1 MDYHYLNQFPKPLL
15 ESILQDRCVPF
26 IGSGFSKNADVP
38 SGKNMLDWDEL
49 GMAFAKEM
57 ENYKYSNA
65 IDAISAY
72 SYAYSRPVMVEKM
85 KSLLLTGE
93 VKTGNT
99 HKAFCKLQFDIVCT
113 TNFDRL
119 LESTYDFLKRPCN
132 AIINESQLSVAP
144 SKDEVTLLK
153 MHGDIYH
160 PDRIVATE
168 EDYDK
173 FLDENPMLATYLSN
187 LLITRTPLFIGYS
200 LEDDDFRQIW
210 QIVKNRL
217 GRLRRQAY
225 VIKVNCSDTERKRFE
240 RRGVAVVNITGNPND
255 YPHILATIFA
265 ELKAYWD
272 DSVKVV
278 GESSAQSELAL
289 PADSQNRLCF
299 FSVPLR
305 FMPVYK
311 EYFFPIATRYGF
323 VPITAD
329 SVVSVSDNW
338 MAKVSSL
345 ISKSEYFVCDIN
357 SNNTAYEFGQILNMI
372 KKKDNI
378 LILRDETIG
387 LSNHASFNI
396 INKPLDFYENPEK
409 VLENVEKWFQK
420 LADKAKNRTEQEP
433 ERLLNKNEYRAAVI
447 SAVVLLEVELRNRVE
462 KENKDVNNNSLYML
476 SKMAKEL
483 GVINQKDMDTIRK
496 WINLRNLLVHSD
508 YAIDGEYAKIVVNE
522 IIKFIKVLR
531 K

>member
-1 MDYHYLNQFPKPLL
+1 MDYQYLNQFPKPLL

-38 SGKNMLDWDEL
+38 SGKNMPGWDEL

-57 ENYKYSNA
+57 GDYKYSNA

-85 KSLLLTGE
+85 KSLLLTGD
-93 VKTGNT
+93 VKAGNT
-99 HKAFCKLQFDIVCT
+99 HKTFCKLQFDIICT

-119 LESTYDFLKRPCN
+119 LESAYDFLKRPCN

-153 MHGDIYH
+153 LHGDIYH
-160 PDRIVATE
+160 PDRMVATE

-240 RRGVAVVNITGNPND
+240 RRGVSVVNITGNLRD
-255 YPHILATIFA
+255 YSRILETIFA

-311 EYFFPIATRYGF
+311 EYFFPIATQYGF

-357 SNNTAYEFGQILNMI
+357 SNNTAYEFRQILDMT
-372 KKKDNI
+372 KRKDNI
-378 LILRDETIG
+378 LILRDENIG
-387 LSNHASFNI
+387 LSNHTSFNI
-396 INKPLDFYENPEK
+396 INKPSDFYKNPNV
-409 VLENVEKWFQK
+409 VLESVEKWFK
-420 LADKAKNRTEQEP
+420 KIADKAKNRTEQEP
-433 ERLLNKNEYRAAVI
+433 ERLLSKNEYRAAVI
-447 SAVVLLEVELRNRVE
+447 SAVVLLEVELKNRVE
-462 KENKDVNNNSLYML
+462 KENRDVNNNGLFLL

-483 GVINQKDMDTIRK
+483 GVITQNDMDTIRK

-508 YAIDGEYAKIVVNE
+508 YIIDGEYAKIVVSE
-522 IIKFIKVLR
+522 IINFIKAWR